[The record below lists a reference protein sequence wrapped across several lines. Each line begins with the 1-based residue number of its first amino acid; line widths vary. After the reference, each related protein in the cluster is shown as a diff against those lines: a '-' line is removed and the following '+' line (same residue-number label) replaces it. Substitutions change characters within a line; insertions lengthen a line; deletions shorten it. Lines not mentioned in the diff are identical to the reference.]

1 MRAFNPNPG
10 AYTTL
15 NGETLKIW
23 KAQLEERMSGKPGEI
38 VRVDRLGIV
47 VACGKGAVRIEDVQK
62 AGGQRL
68 PVREFLSGFAL
79 KPGICFGT

>member
-1 MRAFNPNPG
+1 MPAFNPSPG

-23 KAQLEERMSGKPGEI
+23 KTQLERQLSGKPGEI
-38 VRVDRLGIV
+38 VNVDGRGIV
-47 VACGKGAVRIEDVQK
+47 VACGAGAVRIEELQR

-79 KPGICFGT
+79 NPGICMGT